1 MKKLLIVSFLF
12 FYSSSILADQKDSR
26 LNILFEKLYLS
37 SSNLEAN
44 IIIRDIWEIWSI
56 IENSSAQ
63 LLFNEATLQMN
74 NGEFLIAIQLF
85 TEVINDNPEFAEAWN
100 KRATTYFLMGE
111 FGKSIKD
118 IERTL
123 ILEPRHFGALD
134 GLAEIY
140 LLKKDLIKAAATY
153 EKILKIIPS
162 STKSKDR
169 LEKINELFV

>member
-44 IIIRDIWEIWSI
+44 IIIKDIWEIWSI

-74 NGEFLIAIQLF
+74 NGEFRSAIQLF

-100 KRATTYFLMGE
+100 KRATTYL
-111 FGKSIKD
+111 S
-118 IERTL
+118 L
-123 ILEPRHFGALD
+123 IH
-134 GLAEIY
+134 I
-140 LLKKDLIKAAATY
+140 
-153 EKILKIIPS
+153 
-162 STKSKDR
+162 
-169 LEKINELFV
+169 